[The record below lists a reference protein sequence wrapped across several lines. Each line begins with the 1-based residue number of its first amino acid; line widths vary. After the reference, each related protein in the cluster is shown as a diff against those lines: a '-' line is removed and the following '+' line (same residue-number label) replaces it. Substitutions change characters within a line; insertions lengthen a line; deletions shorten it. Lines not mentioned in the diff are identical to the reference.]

1 MDMMASFVSRPRA
14 TPGLPRHHGKRARLA
29 EMPAPYGLD
38 ALGYRQAERLLGILA
53 HTPRHQST
61 ACGIASWLP
70 NRRIGKKSVI
80 GASVGT
86 YSARGCLPPKCRVDA
101 SMNDSDEYRRR
112 AGECL
117 LFTQYVTSERSKQLL
132 VQMALGWRDLAE
144 RAELQKRGSEDS
156 SRGDPTP
163 ATTEKT

>member
-1 MDMMASFVSRPRA
+1 M
-14 TPGLPRHHGKRARLA
+14 
-29 EMPAPYGLD
+29 
-38 ALGYRQAERLLGILA
+38 
-53 HTPRHQST
+53 
-61 ACGIASWLP
+61 
-70 NRRIGKKSVI
+70 I
-80 GASVGT
+80 GAAVGT
-86 YSARGCLPPKCRVDA
+86 YSARVCLPPKCRVDA

-156 SRGDPTP
+156 PRGGPAL